1 MSILIQWYYLY
12 GYAISTKEMR
22 MSCEGLGEVKERLAG
37 IEGKLEVYNK
47 LLEVHIEATNIL
59 KEDVAEQ
66 RTQTTDIIK
75 MVFEQSDKN
84 QAALNRQLKL
94 SIGVFAAIAGLVT
107 ALAAWISAGTPGLGG

>member
-1 MSILIQWYYLY
+1 
-12 GYAISTKEMR
+12 

-94 SIGVFAAIAGLVT
+94 SIGVFAAIAALVT
-107 ALAAWISAGTPGLGG
+107 ALAAWISAGTPGIGG